1 MKALPCRVHAPCQ
14 HWSAWPRALLKLT
27 TTLAMGLGL
36 SLGVGVSQN
45 VTAQTPSGERAV
57 VEIVRLQ
64 HRDPAPIRLAIE
76 PLLDERGAI
85 SQIDNNLVI
94 STTRTNLTEL
104 LALISELD
112 VPRRQLR
119 VSIDFRYG
127 RPVATPPANGA
138 TITTIAT
145 QDPADYPVQS
155 IVLSEG
161 EYAYFSLMSSTPR
174 TGLRFT
180 ELGAVLSQETG
191 QTASNIAVSA
201 ELRGTRAV
209 LSIAAAQSQPSS
221 GGVESSVI
229 NSTLEVDFNT
239 WQIVSSSAMDNPDGV
254 STASAQTRVL
264 ATTNPPKALAVRVEL
279 LP

>member
-1 MKALPCRVHAPCQ
+1 M
-14 HWSAWPRALLKLT
+14 T
-27 TTLAMGLGL
+27 TMLAMGLGL
-36 SLGVGVSQN
+36 SLSVGVSQN

-94 STTRTNLTEL
+94 STTRTNLAEL
-104 LALISELD
+104 LSLISELD

-127 RPVATPPANGA
+127 RPAATPPANGA
-138 TITTIAT
+138 IVTTIAT

-161 EYAYFSLMSSTPR
+161 EYAYFSLISSTPR

-221 GGVESSVI
+221 GGVESSVV

-239 WQIVSSSAMDNPDGV
+239 WQIVSSAAVNPEGV

-264 ATTNPPKALAVRVEL
+264 ATTNPLEALAVQVEL

>member
-1 MKALPCRVHAPCQ
+1 MKALPCQVHAPCQ
-14 HWSAWPRALLKLT
+14 RWSAWPRALLKMT
-27 TTLAMGLGL
+27 TILAIGLGL
-36 SLGVGVSQN
+36 SFSVGLSQN

-94 STTRTNLTEL
+94 STTRTNLAEL
-104 LALISELD
+104 LSLISELD

-127 RPVATPPANGA
+127 RPAATPPANGA
-138 TITTIAT
+138 IVTTIAT

-161 EYAYFSLMSSTPR
+161 EYAYFSLISSTPR

-191 QTASNIAVSA
+191 ETASSIAVSA

-221 GGVESSVI
+221 GGVESSVV
-229 NSTLEVDFNT
+229 NSTLEIDFNT
-239 WQIVSSSAMDNPDGV
+239 WQIVSSSATDNREGV

-264 ATTNPPKALAVRVEL
+264 ATTNLPEVVAVRVEL

>member
-1 MKALPCRVHAPCQ
+1 
-14 HWSAWPRALLKLT
+14 LT

-36 SLGVGVSQN
+36 SLSVGVSQN

-94 STTRTNLTEL
+94 STTRANLTEL

-127 RPVATPPANGA
+127 RPAATPPAYGA

-145 QDPADYPVQS
+145 QGPADYPVQS

-191 QTASNIAVSA
+191 QTASSIAVSA

-209 LSIAAAQSQPSS
+209 LSIAAAQSQPSF
-221 GGVESSVI
+221 GGVESSVV
-229 NSTLEVDFNT
+229 NSTLEIDINT
-239 WQIVSSSAMDNPDGV
+239 WQIVSSSTTDNPDGL

-264 ATTNPPKALAVRVEL
+264 ATTNPPEAVAVRVEL